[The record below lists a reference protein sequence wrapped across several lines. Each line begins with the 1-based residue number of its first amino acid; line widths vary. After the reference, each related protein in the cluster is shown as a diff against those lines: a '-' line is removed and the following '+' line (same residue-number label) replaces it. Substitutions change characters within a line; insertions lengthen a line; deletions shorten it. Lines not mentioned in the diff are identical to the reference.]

1 MARKKKIFVSFIL
14 IIFTLLIII
23 PGGFFLKDH
32 FLDGGKSA
40 AELYFMGANGKM
52 KAIQLEV
59 QPDSQLDM
67 INSILEELQSGMKAD
82 GIKPTIP
89 ENIKINT
96 VETMDNIVT
105 IDFSSRYYGLSS
117 VEEVICRSSIVWSL
131 TSLDF
136 LDSVVFT
143 VEGMPLQS
151 KDGEAYGVMSRQN
164 VLIDP
169 VVSSTTTEYAILK
182 LYFSNA
188 DASDLVVEDRVV
200 EVNANQ
206 PRERTILE
214 QLISGPKE
222 AGHYATIPAETKI
235 MDITTTSDGVCYVNL
250 SQEFVTKHNGGSTGE
265 LLTIYS
271 IVNSLAEMENVN
283 KVQFLIEG
291 EKMDAFKGHVD
302 FSTPFVPVK
311 SLKTVNTTQNVAQNT
326 PQTTTQ
332 NEEP

>member
-23 PGGFFLKDH
+23 PGGFFLKEH
-32 FLDGGKSA
+32 FFDGGNSTV
-40 AELYFMGANGKM
+40 ELYFMGGSGKM
-52 KAIQLEV
+52 KAIQQDV
-59 QPDSQLDM
+59 QQDGQLDM
-67 INSILEELQSGMKAD
+67 INSILEELRTGIKSD

-89 ENIKINT
+89 ENVDINSIDIMEN
-96 VETMDNIVT
+96 VVT
-105 IDFSSRYYGLSS
+105 IDFTSQYYGLTS

-136 LDSVVFT
+136 LDSIVFT

-151 KDGEAYGVMSRQN
+151 KDGEAYGAMNRQN

-222 AGHYATIPAETKI
+222 AGHYATIPTETKI

-271 IVNSLAEMENVN
+271 IVNSLAEMENVH

-311 SLKTVNTTQNVAQNT
+311 SLKTVNTTQNTAPNV
-326 PQTTTQ
+326 TQ
-332 NEEP
+332 QSEEP